1 MNYFQ
6 NKTLLVP
13 LDFSEQAT
21 NAVDVAMEL
30 ADPSTIVHV
39 VHVVEPTP
47 AWMTVDPS
55 VPIPPQFDQ
64 QLYEFAVEKLKQM
77 FAGGTYQRIQ
87 THCLM
92 GDPST
97 EILNLAKQLSVNLIV
112 MPSHGRKG
120 LNRLFLGSVAERVLR
135 GAHCPVLILRE

>member
-21 NAVDVAMEL
+21 KAVDVAMEL
-30 ADPSTIVHV
+30 ADPSTTIHV
-39 VHVVEPTP
+39 VYVVEPTP
-47 AWMTVDPS
+47 AWITVDPA

-64 QLYEFAVEKLKQM
+64 QLYEWAVEKLKQM
-77 FAGGTYQRIQ
+77 FGGRADRRVQ
-87 THCLM
+87 THCVL

-97 EILNLAKQLSVNLIV
+97 EILSLANQLAVNLIV

-135 GAHCPVLILRE
+135 GSHCPVLILRD

>member
-21 NAVDVAMEL
+21 KAVDLALEL
-30 ADPSTIVHV
+30 ADPSTTIHV

-64 QLYEFAVEKLKQM
+64 QLYDWTVEKLKQM
-77 FAGGTYQRIQ
+77 FGSGAYQRIQ

-92 GDPST
+92 GDPSA
-97 EILNLAKQLSVNLIV
+97 EILNLAKQLSVNMIV